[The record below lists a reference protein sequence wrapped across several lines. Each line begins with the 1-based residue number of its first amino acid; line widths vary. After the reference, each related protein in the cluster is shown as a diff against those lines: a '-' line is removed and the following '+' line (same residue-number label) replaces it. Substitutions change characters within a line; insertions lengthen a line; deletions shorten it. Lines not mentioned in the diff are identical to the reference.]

1 MYFISFQL
9 FIKLGH
15 HTQIKNAKHPR
26 KGKHQKESVP
36 WKTLSDGSQAL
47 KVISAQLITKSK
59 TGAPDILRP
68 YFERS
73 EARIMPIVGEPRAI
87 TSFSKINIGSRRLSP
102 EQIPYRN
109 ITSSWRHRWCEII
122 QNPIFLAGG
131 ESILLWPD
139 CNRIWLHLITS
150 LCSKI
155 SKSLTPK
162 GRQYNNRINF
172 INPTRAL
179 PFARRKLG
187 VWFHAMRMFISE
199 HILAWSNAKL
209 AFLTAVEHRCMTSG

>member
-1 MYFISFQL
+1 MNLRFAQLKQVATVNRIIVGLGHKSSSEKALWVMYFISFQL

-47 KVISAQLITKSK
+47 KLISAQLITKSK

-73 EARIMPIVGEPRAI
+73 EARKMPIVGKPRAI
-87 TSFSKINIGSRRLSP
+87 TSFSKIKIGFRRLSP

-109 ITSSWRHRWCEII
+109 ITSS
-122 QNPIFLAGG
+122 
-131 ESILLWPD
+131 
-139 CNRIWLHLITS
+139 
-150 LCSKI
+150 
-155 SKSLTPK
+155 
-162 GRQYNNRINF
+162 
-172 INPTRAL
+172 
-179 PFARRKLG
+179 
-187 VWFHAMRMFISE
+187 
-199 HILAWSNAKL
+199 
-209 AFLTAVEHRCMTSG
+209 